1 MKRTI
6 ILLAAAL
13 TLTGCLSGIFKRD
26 AITVNYYQIDYPEIA
41 KACEKPFDL
50 SLSFRRLTVNSA
62 YDRSTLI
69 YMNSDK
75 SGGVYKYDEWL
86 SSPDELIFSM
96 LQRDLE
102 DGGVFKNLTSRTSG
116 VLPDYS
122 LQGTLVEVYESRELL
137 GVKAKAHAVMLFN
150 LTRLDRG
157 SRTSRVVLQKRY
169 TAESECASGD
179 ADSYVQGVCKAIR
192 EISINLNKDIYEAV
206 GEEEARLKKEEQ
218 ENK

>member
-1 MKRTI
+1 MKKLAL
-6 ILLAAAL
+6 ILLAAL
-13 TLTGCLSGIFKRD
+13 LLSGCLSGIFKRD

-50 SLSFRRLTVNSA
+50 SLSFRKLQVNSA

-69 YMNSDK
+69 YMNGDK
-75 SGGVYKYDEWL
+75 SGGVYSYDEWL

-102 DGGVFKNLTSRTSG
+102 DGNVFKSLTSRTSG
-116 VLPDYS
+116 TLPDYGLVGS
-122 LQGTLVEVYESRELL
+122 LVEIYESRELL
-137 GVKAKAHAVMLFN
+137 GTKAKAHVVMLFT

-169 TAESECASGD
+169 TADTECVSGD
-179 ADSYVQGVCKAIR
+179 PESYVQGVCTSLR
-192 EISINLNKDIYEAV
+192 DISERLNKDIYGAV
-206 GEEEARLKKEEQ
+206 GEEEARLKSEEV
-218 ENK
+218 KK

>member
-1 MKRTI
+1 MKRTL

-13 TLTGCLSGIFKRD
+13 VLTGCLSGVFKRE
-26 AITVNYYQIDYPEIA
+26 AITVNYYQIEYPEI
-41 KACEKPFDL
+41 EKVCSKPYDL
-50 SLSFRRLTVNSA
+50 ALSFRRLTVNSA

-69 YMNSDK
+69 YMNGDK

-137 GVKAKAHAVMLFN
+137 GTKAKAHAVMMFM

-157 SRTSRVVLQKRY
+157 ANASRVILQKRY
-169 TAESECASGD
+169 TADSDCVSGD
-179 ADSYVQGVCKAIR
+179 ADSYVQGVCASIR
-192 EISINLNKDIYEAV
+192 EISSNLNKDIFTAV
-206 GEEEARLKKEEQ
+206 TEEENRFKEQTKE
-218 ENK
+218 

>member
-1 MKRTI
+1 MKKLAL
-6 ILLAAAL
+6 ILLAAL
-13 TLTGCLSGIFKRD
+13 LLSGCLSGIFKRD

-50 SLSFRRLTVNSA
+50 SLSFRKLQVNSA

-69 YMNSDK
+69 YMNGDK
-75 SGGVYKYDEWL
+75 SGGVYSYDEWL

-102 DGGVFKNLTSRTSG
+102 DGNVFKSLTSRTSG
-116 VLPDYS
+116 TLPDYGLIGS
-122 LQGTLVEVYESRELL
+122 LVEVYESRELL
-137 GVKAKAHAVMLFN
+137 SAQAKAHVVMFFT

-169 TAESECASGD
+169 TADTECVSGD
-179 ADSYVQGVCKAIR
+179 PESYVQGVCASLRDTFI
-192 EISINLNKDIYEAV
+192 
-206 GEEEARLKKEEQ
+206 
-218 ENK
+218 